1 MMKIILE
8 DNEAETY
15 ILSRQIG
22 ELKYLVNELKGMHD
36 GLRKCNRFELS
47 DLCNKINNI
56 LDTIATDVNLHKI
69 VELTMSTRNELS
81 D

>member
-22 ELKYLVNELKGMHD
+22 ELKYLVNELKCMHD
-36 GLRKCNRFELS
+36 RLGSCNRFELS
-47 DLCNKINNI
+47 DLCDKINNI
-56 LDTIATDVNLHKI
+56 LDTIETDGTLRKLA
-69 VELTMSTRNELS
+69 ELTMSTRNELS
-81 D
+81 N